1 MHPFDQGPSAPPS
14 WPGPT
19 SRPRTRW
26 SKRCCAPP
34 RTFVGGG
41 TATRWLDSGV
51 KALRHPTL
59 GVFRLRHAVLHVGGQ
74 PDQHFVAFAHDT
86 PEGTSRFEALAAL
99 APPSDLA
106 S

>member
-1 MHPFDQGPSAPPS
+1 VARPHESTTNALVEEVLRSSPHVRRWDGHEVAP
-14 WPGPT
+14 
-19 SRPRTRW
+19 
-26 SKRCCAPP
+26 AI
-34 RTFVGGG
+34 
-41 TATRWLDSGV
+41 ASGV